1 MKTLKLLLVLGIFSY
16 CFTDAID
23 CEHEFEE
30 LLKQKCNEIPSCSY
44 NPYDPDHRCVQTH
57 GCNTGTSLNCS
68 KINPSNY
75 PARKC
80 EYDYD
85 TNSCEETSRLC
96 GDYKNGNN
104 IIGDD
109 CTLLTAPI
117 PAKQRCILTYDSS
130 DLSQFE
136 CKAHYKK
143 CQEVDLSSSNPQSEC
158 DTNNPENYREK
169 CSYISG
175 SGTTAPSCNTVDRYC
190 DEGDKTFVNF
200 FGKDKCSSLPLS
212 GGVTE
217 QAKKKCVYNGNRCE
231 ERYKKCQYVTGTCD
245 NYIPL
250 KDDETDYNYTAKCFY
265 NTDSSTCEPRKRK
278 CSEFSAIP
286 SELRN
291 EDTCDQLETS
301 QTYYRCAYNE
311 KDNKCEEQYDGC
323 DKYIINKVETD
334 RDGCEDI
341 VLRDKTK
348 KCVYIQK
355 EDKCITKDI
364 YSKCGDYLG
373 NDKKICESILSSD
386 NNQYCIL
393 DKDTNCTEKPI
404 NCTEAHGDK
413 EKCLKIAKSTENN
426 KRCAYKSVCYDEY
439 LRCEDY
445 LGTDSTECKGINLYD
460 GKKCE
465 WETISGTI
473 GTQRCRSSFKTCD
486 DATTKEECKL
496 IFKTGVTDPE
506 RRVCDWN
513 GNTNKCF
520 ENYKYCSD
528 YRGADPDFC
537 AGIKPYDESGDNLD
551 IGFKCSLDENDVGCQ
566 KIPVE
571 CKDAKNSRSLCES
584 YSQYIKDSDKKF
596 CVYDSTRPSG
606 QQCFSQYRKCEY
618 IQHPDEINTDCTNNI
633 IEGYIKNACEK
644 DSNSKCVTRSSHN
657 NNICIRLASTYTS
670 NKDYFA
676 KRINPS
682 CSFSSPTSKFEYKEN
697 TCSQVTFYTN
707 RTENKDICENII
719 PSLPYKKCTLKEDGS
734 SCEEVYRE
742 FNFSTAGISYSRAP
756 DNTSQE
762 NSSHFIKK
770 GIHLMMAL
778 ICLLI

>member
-1 MKTLKLLLVLGIFSY
+1 MKTLKLLLVFAIFSY

-44 NPYDPDHRCVQTH
+44 NPNDPSNRCVQTH
-57 GCNTGTSLNCS
+57 DCNTATSSTDCLRS
-68 KINPSNY
+68 NPSNY
-75 PARKC
+75 LTHKC
-80 EYDYD
+80 EYV
-85 TNSCEETSRLC
+85 TSATGTSGVCQPTQRLC
-96 GDYKNGNN
+96 EDYSNNG

-109 CTLLTAPI
+109 CTLLSAKYPD
-117 PAKQRCILTYDSS
+117 KQRCILTY
-130 DLSQFE
+130 
-136 CKAHYKK
+136 
-143 CQEVDLSSSNPQSEC
+143 SSSPTKCKGHYNKCEDVDISGTDAANNCNNNIP
-158 DTNNPENYREK
+158 TNFKEK
-169 CSYISG
+169 CNYN
-175 SGTTAPSCNTVDRYC
+175 SGTSPSCGKVDRYC
-190 DEGDKTFVNF
+190 SNGDETFVNY
-200 FGKDKCSSLPLS
+200 FGKEKCSQLSLP
-212 GGVTE
+212 GDETE
-217 QAKKKCVYNGNRCE
+217 KSKKKCLYNGNRCE
-231 ERYKKCQYVTGTCD
+231 ERYKKCQYQSGLYNCN

-250 KDDETDYNYTAKCFY
+250 KDDESDYNYTAICEY
-265 NTDSSTCEPRKRK
+265 NYDSSICEARKRK
-278 CSEFSAIP
+278 CSEYTAIP
-286 SELRN
+286 TKLLN
-291 EDTCDQLETS
+291 EATCDELETS

-311 KDNKCEEQYDGC
+311 KDQKCEEQYDGC
-323 DKYIINKVETD
+323 DKYITNKVETD
-334 RDGCEDI
+334 RNDCEKI

-426 KRCAYKSVCYDEY
+426 KRCAYKSGKCYDEY

-445 LGTDSTECKGINLYD
+445 LGDDYSECRSINLYD

-513 GNTNKCF
+513 ENTNKCF

-528 YRGADPDFC
+528 YRGTSTSFC
-537 AGIKPYDESGDNLD
+537 AGIKPYDESGDNVD
-551 IGFKCSLDENDVGCQ
+551 IGFKCSLHETDVGCQ
-566 KIPVE
+566 KIPVKCE
-571 CKDAKNSRSLCES
+571 DAKDSRSLCES

-596 CVYDSTRPSG
+596 CVYNSGLTSG
-606 QQCFSQYRKCEY
+606 QRCYSQYRKCEY
-618 IQHPDEINTDCTNNI
+618 IQHPQEIGSCPGNI
-633 IEGYIKNACEK
+633 IEGYIKDACTVK
-644 DSNSKCVTRSSHN
+644 DSKCVTKSEHDD
-657 NNICIRLASTYTS
+657 NICMNLASTYNL
-670 NKDYFA
+670 NKDYFV
-676 KRINPS
+676 KRINPN
-682 CSFSSPTSKFEYKEN
+682 CSIPSSTSKFEYKEN

-707 RTENKDICENII
+707 STENKDICENMI

-734 SCEEVYRE
+734 SCEEVYKE